1 MKVVLYARHEGILN
15 GHIYRIIDKMVSRAD
30 DVGVHASQHGLSIP
44 VMSALISARR
54 VEDKNTDCSN
64 LDTAL
69 WSVCVAKRELRNRKT
84 AYVLERRELDAQSV
98 PEGVQRGLARTI
110 HATEWKRANTSDTA
124 DVQDTCAGRGEQE
137 GQERLDHR
145 DHAEEVRRRAPLHA

>member
-1 MKVVLYARHEGILN
+1 M
-15 GHIYRIIDKMVSRAD
+15 
-30 DVGVHASQHGLSIP
+30 GVHASQHGLSIL

-145 DHAEEVRRRAPLHA
+145 DRAEEVHVEERLCTREVDVSERAWVGSSMNVRSDVCSVGR